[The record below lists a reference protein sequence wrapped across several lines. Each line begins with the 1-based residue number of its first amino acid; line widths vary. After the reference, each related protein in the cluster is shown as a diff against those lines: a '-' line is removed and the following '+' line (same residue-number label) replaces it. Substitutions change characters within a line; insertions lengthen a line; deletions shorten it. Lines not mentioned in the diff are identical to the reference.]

1 MLIALPKGRLLPE
14 IKKLFSK
21 IGIDFDENSRKLIIE
36 SSQEGVKIA
45 ILRTWD
51 IPKFVNYGI
60 ADLGIVGKDILFET
74 DLENNFYEILDLN
87 IGICR
92 MSLASLDDKL
102 PKNKKIKVATKY
114 PLFAKDFFS
123 KLSKDIDIVILKG
136 AIEIAPI
143 LGLSDCIV
151 DLVQTGKTLKENG
164 LKELDLISDI
174 SSRLI
179 VNKSSF
185 KTNNKT
191 IKNFYSSDFLKSNI
205 KFTSIKK

>member
-36 SSQEGVKIA
+36 SSEENIKIA

-51 IPKFVNYGI
+51 IPKFVNYGA
-60 ADLGIVGKDILFET
+60 ADLGVVGKDILFET
-74 DLENNFYEILDLN
+74 DLENNYYEILDLK

-92 MSLASLDDKL
+92 MSLASLDNKL

-114 PLFAKDFFS
+114 PSFAKDFFS

-164 LKELDLISDI
+164 LKELDLISNI
-174 SSRLI
+174 SSKLI

-185 KTNNKT
+185 KSNNKT
-191 IKNFYSSDFLKSNI
+191 IKNLLEKLKKEI
-205 KFTSIKK
+205 

>member
-36 SSQEGVKIA
+36 SSEENIKIA

-51 IPKFVNYGI
+51 IPKFVNYGA
-60 ADLGIVGKDILFET
+60 ADIGIVGKDILFET
-74 DLENNFYEILDLN
+74 DLENNYYEILDLK

-92 MSLASLDDKL
+92 MSLASLDSKL

-114 PLFAKDFFS
+114 PSFAKDFFS

-164 LKELDLISDI
+164 LKELDLISNI
-174 SSRLI
+174 SSKLI

-185 KTNNKT
+185 KSNNKT
-191 IKNFYSSDFLKSNI
+191 IKNLLEKLKKEI
-205 KFTSIKK
+205 

>member
-36 SSQEGVKIA
+36 SSEENIKIA

-51 IPKFVNYGI
+51 IPKFVNYGA
-60 ADLGIVGKDILFET
+60 ADLGVVGKDILFET
-74 DLENNFYEILDLN
+74 DLENNYYEILDLK
-87 IGICR
+87 IGICM
-92 MSLASLDDKL
+92 MSLASLDSKL

-114 PLFAKDFFS
+114 PSFAKDFFS

-143 LGLSDCIV
+143 LGLSECIV

-164 LKELDLISDI
+164 LKELDLISNI
-174 SSRLI
+174 SSKLI

-185 KTNNKT
+185 KSNNKT
-191 IKNFYSSDFLKSNI
+191 IKNLLEKLKKEI
-205 KFTSIKK
+205 

>member
-36 SSQEGVKIA
+36 SSQEGVRIA

-164 LKELDLISDI
+164 LKELDLISEI

-191 IKNFYSSDFLKSNI
+191 IKNLLNEF
-205 KFTSIKK
+205 KKEI

>member
-1 MLIALPKGRLLPE
+1 MLIALPKGRVLPE

-36 SSQEGVKIA
+36 SSEENIKIA

-51 IPKFVNYGI
+51 IPKFVNYGA
-60 ADLGIVGKDILFET
+60 ADLGVVGKDILFET
-74 DLENNFYEILDLN
+74 DLENNYYEILDLK

-92 MSLASLDDKL
+92 MSLASLDNKL

-114 PLFAKDFFS
+114 PSFAKDFFS

-164 LKELDLISDI
+164 LKELDLISNI
-174 SSRLI
+174 SSKLI
-179 VNKSSF
+179 VNKSHL
-185 KTNNKT
+185 NQI
-191 IKNFYSSDFLKSNI
+191 IKLLKI
-205 KFTSIKK
+205 Y

>member
-45 ILRTWD
+45 VLRTWD

-191 IKNFYSSDFLKSNI
+191 IKNLLNEF
-205 KFTSIKK
+205 KKEI

>member
-14 IKKLFSK
+14 IKKLLSK

-36 SSQEGVKIA
+36 SSEENIKIA

-51 IPKFVNYGI
+51 IPKFVNYGA
-60 ADLGIVGKDILFET
+60 ADLGVVGKDILFET
-74 DLENNFYEILDLN
+74 DLENNYYEILDLK

-92 MSLASLDDKL
+92 MSLASLDSKL

-164 LKELDLISDI
+164 LKELDLISNI
-174 SSRLI
+174 SSKLI

-185 KTNNKT
+185 KSNNET
-191 IKNFYSSDFLKSNI
+191 IKNLLEKLKKEI
-205 KFTSIKK
+205 

>member
-36 SSQEGVKIA
+36 SSEENIKIA

-51 IPKFVNYGI
+51 IPKFVNYGA

-74 DLENNFYEILDLN
+74 DLENNYYEILDLK

-92 MSLASLDDKL
+92 MSLASLDSKL

-114 PLFAKDFFS
+114 PSFAKDFFS

-164 LKELDLISDI
+164 LKELDLISNI
-174 SSRLI
+174 SSKLI

-185 KTNNKT
+185 KLNNKT
-191 IKNFYSSDFLKSNI
+191 IKNLLEKLKKEI
-205 KFTSIKK
+205 

>member
-36 SSQEGVKIA
+36 SSQAGVRIA

-114 PLFAKDFFS
+114 PSFAKDFFS

-191 IKNFYSSDFLKSNI
+191 IKNLLNEF
-205 KFTSIKK
+205 KKEI

>member
-36 SSQEGVKIA
+36 SSEENIKIA

-51 IPKFVNYGI
+51 IPKFVNYGA
-60 ADLGIVGKDILFET
+60 ADLGVVGKDILFET
-74 DLENNFYEILDLN
+74 DLENNYYEILDLK

-92 MSLASLDDKL
+92 MSLASLDSKL
-102 PKNKKIKVATKY
+102 PKNKKIKIATKY
-114 PLFAKDFFS
+114 PSFAKDFFS

-164 LKELDLISDI
+164 LKELDLISNI
-174 SSRLI
+174 SSKLI

-185 KTNNKT
+185 KSNNKT
-191 IKNFYSSDFLKSNI
+191 IKNLLEKLKKEI
-205 KFTSIKK
+205 

>member
-123 KLSKDIDIVILKG
+123 KLSKDIDVVILKG

-191 IKNFYSSDFLKSNI
+191 IKNLLNEF
-205 KFTSIKK
+205 KKEI

>member
-1 MLIALPKGRLLPE
+1 MLIALHKGRLIPE

-36 SSQEGVKIA
+36 SSEENIKIA

-51 IPKFVNYGI
+51 IPKFVNYGA
-60 ADLGIVGKDILFET
+60 ADLGVVGKDILFET
-74 DLENNFYEILDLN
+74 DLENNYYEILDLK

-92 MSLASLDDKL
+92 MSLASLDSKL

-114 PLFAKDFFS
+114 PSFAKDFFS

-164 LKELDLISDI
+164 LKELDLISNI
-174 SSRLI
+174 SSKLI

-185 KTNNKT
+185 KSNNKT
-191 IKNFYSSDFLKSNI
+191 IKNLLEKLKKEI
-205 KFTSIKK
+205 

>member
-1 MLIALPKGRLLPE
+1 MLFALPKGRLLPE
-14 IKKLFSK
+14 IKKLFLK
-21 IGIDFDENSRKLIIE
+21 IGIEFDENSRKLIIE
-36 SSQEGVKIA
+36 TSNKNIKIA

-51 IPKFVNYGI
+51 IPKFINYGV
-60 ADLGIVGKDILFET
+60 ADIGIVGKDILFET
-74 DLENNFYEILDLN
+74 DLENNYYEVLDLK
-87 IGICR
+87 IGKCR
-92 MSLASLDDKL
+92 MSLASLNSTL
-102 PKNKKIKVATKY
+102 PKIKKIKVASKY
-114 PLFAKDFFS
+114 PSFATEYFS

-164 LKELDLISDI
+164 LTELDIISDI

-185 KTNNKT
+185 KANNNL
-191 IKNFYSSDFLKSNI
+191 IKDLVGNLKREI
-205 KFTSIKK
+205 

>member
-114 PLFAKDFFS
+114 PSFAKDFFS

-136 AIEIAPI
+136 ALEIAPI

-164 LKELDLISDI
+164 LKELDLISEI

-191 IKNFYSSDFLKSNI
+191 IKNLLNEF
-205 KFTSIKK
+205 KKEI

>member
-36 SSQEGVKIA
+36 SSEENIKIA

-51 IPKFVNYGI
+51 IPKFVNYGA

-74 DLENNFYEILDLN
+74 DLENNYYEILDLK

-92 MSLASLDDKL
+92 MSLASFDSKL

-114 PLFAKDFFS
+114 PSFAKDFFS

-164 LKELDLISDI
+164 LKAVSYTHLRAHE
-174 SSRLI
+174 
-179 VNKSSF
+179 
-185 KTNNKT
+185 T
-191 IKNFYSSDFLKSNI
+191 
-205 KFTSIKK
+205 

>member
-191 IKNFYSSDFLKSNI
+191 IKNLLNEF
-205 KFTSIKK
+205 KKEI

>member
-36 SSQEGVKIA
+36 SSEENIKIA

-51 IPKFVNYGI
+51 IPKFVNYGA
-60 ADLGIVGKDILFET
+60 ADLGVVGKDILFET
-74 DLENNFYEILDLN
+74 DLENNYYEILDLK

-92 MSLASLDDKL
+92 MSLASLDSKL

-114 PLFAKDFFS
+114 PSFAKDFFS
-123 KLSKDIDIVILKG
+123 KRSKDIDIVILKG

-164 LKELDLISDI
+164 LKELDLISNI
-174 SSRLI
+174 SSKLI

-185 KTNNKT
+185 KSNNKT
-191 IKNFYSSDFLKSNI
+191 IKNLLEKLKKEI
-205 KFTSIKK
+205 

>member
-36 SSQEGVKIA
+36 SSEENIKIA

-51 IPKFVNYGI
+51 IPKFVNYGA
-60 ADLGIVGKDILFET
+60 ADLGVVGKDILFET
-74 DLENNFYEILDLN
+74 DLENNYYEILDLK

-92 MSLASLDDKL
+92 MSLASLDSKL

-114 PLFAKDFFS
+114 PSFAKDFFS
-123 KLSKDIDIVILKG
+123 MLSKDIDIVILKG

-164 LKELDLISDI
+164 LKELDLISNI
-174 SSRLI
+174 SSKLI

-185 KTNNKT
+185 KSNNKT
-191 IKNFYSSDFLKSNI
+191 IKNLLEKLKKEI
-205 KFTSIKK
+205 

>member
-14 IKKLFSK
+14 IKELFSK

-36 SSQEGVKIA
+36 SSEENIKIA

-51 IPKFVNYGI
+51 IPKFVNYGA
-60 ADLGIVGKDILFET
+60 ADLGIVGKDILFEM
-74 DLENNFYEILDLN
+74 DLENNYYEILDLK

-92 MSLASLDDKL
+92 MSLASLDSKL
-102 PKNKKIKVATKY
+102 AKNKKIKVATKY
-114 PLFAKDFFS
+114 PSFAKDFFS

-164 LKELDLISDI
+164 LKELDLISNI
-174 SSRLI
+174 SSKLI

-185 KTNNKT
+185 KSNNET
-191 IKNFYSSDFLKSNI
+191 IKNLLEKLKKEI
-205 KFTSIKK
+205 

>member
-114 PLFAKDFFS
+114 PSFAKDFFS

-136 AIEIAPI
+136 ALEIAPI

-191 IKNFYSSDFLKSNI
+191 IKNLLNEF
-205 KFTSIKK
+205 KKEI

>member
-74 DLENNFYEILDLN
+74 DLENNYYEMLDLN

-191 IKNFYSSDFLKSNI
+191 IKNLLNEF
-205 KFTSIKK
+205 KKEI

>member
-14 IKKLFSK
+14 IKELFTK

-51 IPKFVNYGI
+51 IPKFVNYGV

-74 DLENNFYEILDLN
+74 DLENNYYEILDLN

-92 MSLASLDDKL
+92 MSLASLDNKL

-123 KLSKDIDIVILKG
+123 KFSKDIDIVILKG

-164 LKELDLISDI
+164 LNELDLISDI
-174 SSRLI
+174 STRLI
-179 VNKSSF
+179 ANKSSF
-185 KTNNKT
+185 KTNNKI
-191 IKNFYSSDFLKSNI
+191 IKNLLDE
-205 KFTSIKK
+205 IKKEI

>member
-21 IGIDFDENSRKLIIE
+21 IEIDFDENSRKLIIE
-36 SSQEGVKIA
+36 SSEENIKIA

-51 IPKFVNYGI
+51 IPKFVNYGA
-60 ADLGIVGKDILFET
+60 ADLGVVGKDILFET
-74 DLENNFYEILDLN
+74 DLENNYYEILDLK

-92 MSLASLDDKL
+92 MSLASLDSKL

-114 PLFAKDFFS
+114 PSFAKDFFS

-164 LKELDLISDI
+164 LKELDLISNI
-174 SSRLI
+174 SSKLI

-185 KTNNKT
+185 KSNNKT
-191 IKNFYSSDFLKSNI
+191 IKNLLEKLKKEI
-205 KFTSIKK
+205 

>member
-36 SSQEGVKIA
+36 SSQEGVRIA

-114 PLFAKDFFS
+114 PSFAKDFFS

-136 AIEIAPI
+136 ALEIAPI

-191 IKNFYSSDFLKSNI
+191 IKNLLNEF
-205 KFTSIKK
+205 KKEI

>member
-36 SSQEGVKIA
+36 SSEENIKIA

-51 IPKFVNYGI
+51 IPKFVNYGA
-60 ADLGIVGKDILFET
+60 ADLGVVGKDILFET
-74 DLENNFYEILDLN
+74 DLENNYYEILDLK

-92 MSLASLDDKL
+92 MSLASLDSKL

-114 PLFAKDFFS
+114 PSFAKDFFS

-164 LKELDLISDI
+164 LKELDLISNI
-174 SSRLI
+174 SSKLI

-185 KTNNKT
+185 KSNNET
-191 IKNFYSSDFLKSNI
+191 IKNLLEKLKQEI
-205 KFTSIKK
+205 

>member
-36 SSQEGVKIA
+36 SSEENIKIA

-51 IPKFVNYGI
+51 IPKFVNYGA
-60 ADLGIVGKDILFET
+60 ADLGVVGKDILFET
-74 DLENNFYEILDLN
+74 DLENNYYEILDLK

-92 MSLASLDDKL
+92 MSLASLDSKL

-114 PLFAKDFFS
+114 PSFAKDFFS

-164 LKELDLISDI
+164 LKELDLISNI
-174 SSRLI
+174 SSKLI

-185 KTNNKT
+185 KSNNKT
-191 IKNFYSSDFLKSNI
+191 IKNLIEKLKKEI
-205 KFTSIKK
+205 

>member
-1 MLIALPKGRLLPE
+1 MLIALPKGDCFQ
-14 IKKLFSK
+14 KSKSCFSK

-191 IKNFYSSDFLKSNI
+191 IK
-205 KFTSIKK
+205 KFVKRV

>member
-14 IKKLFSK
+14 IKKLFLK
-21 IGIDFDENSRKLIIE
+21 VEIEFDSESRKLIIDT
-36 SSQEGVKIA
+36 SNKNFKVA

-51 IPKFVNYGI
+51 IPKFVNYGA
-60 ADLGIVGKDILFET
+60 ADIGIVGKDILYET
-74 DLENNFYEILDLN
+74 NLDENYYEVLDLKL
-87 IGICR
+87 GPCR
-92 MSLASLDDKL
+92 MSLASLTNDL
-102 PKNKKIKVATKY
+102 PKDKKLKVASKY
-114 PLFAKDFFS
+114 PSFAKDYFS
-123 KLSKDIDIVILKG
+123 GLSRDIDLLILKG

-164 LKELDLISDI
+164 LKELEEISQI

-185 KTNNKT
+185 KSQNK
-191 IKNFYSSDFLKSNI
+191 IISNLVSLI
-205 KFTSIKK
+205 ETEL

>member
-14 IKKLFSK
+14 IKKLFSN

-36 SSQEGVKIA
+36 SSKENVKIA

-51 IPKFVNYGI
+51 IPKFVNYGV

-74 DLENNFYEILDLN
+74 DLENNYYEALDLK

-92 MSLASLDDKL
+92 MSLASLDKKL

-114 PLFAKDFFS
+114 PSFAKDFFS

-164 LKELDLISDI
+164 LKELDLISNI

-179 VNKSSF
+179 INKSSF
-185 KTNNKT
+185 KTKNKI
-191 IKNFYSSDFLKSNI
+191 IKNLLNE
-205 KFTSIKK
+205 IKKEI

>member
-102 PKNKKIKVATKY
+102 PKNKKIKVATKH
-114 PLFAKDFFS
+114 PSFAKDFFS

-191 IKNFYSSDFLKSNI
+191 IKNLLNEF
-205 KFTSIKK
+205 KKEI